1 MATIPKLIKAALAF
15 SKVLP
20 EQLLAQGYTVL
31 KGFTGN
37 VNFANPPVDLSVL
50 KAALDAYAVS
60 IGEARDGSRK
70 AIALRNQQGEQVIRM
85 LRELT
90 HYVEFNC
97 KEDMNIFLSSGF
109 QPRSSTRR
117 PAQPLDQ
124 PMILYV
130 DQGNTGELLV
140 SIKGVRRS
148 KNYDLQYGPVG
159 AGGATPT
166 AWLTRTVPNAKTAA
180 SINGLT
186 PGTTYAIQV
195 RAYGLLGH
203 TEWSDSAIRMCI

>member
-1 MATIPKLIKAALAF
+1 
-15 SKVLP
+15 
-20 EQLLAQGYTVL
+20 
-31 KGFTGN
+31 
-37 VNFANPPVDLSVL
+37 
-50 KAALDAYAVS
+50 
-60 IGEARDGSRK
+60 
-70 AIALRNQQGEQVIRM
+70 
-85 LRELT
+85 
-90 HYVEFNC
+90 
-97 KEDMNIFLSSGF
+97 
-109 QPRSSTRR
+109 
-117 PAQPLDQ
+117 
-124 PMILYV
+124 MILYV